1 MINRKT
7 ILFPFARVLLF
18 SVPDGQL
25 EYNTTLL
32 DVDLGVE
39 LSE

>member
-25 EYNTTLL
+25 ESIINTT
-32 DVDLGVE
+32 
-39 LSE
+39 